1 MDFLVGQY
9 INMIKKHKAVGNVYL
24 HLMEI
29 TDVLLGLKTTTTITT
44 IKPQLS
50 GWRFKNDV

>member
-29 TDVLLGLKTTTTITT
+29 TDALLGLKTTTT